1 LAATQ
6 GKGVDL
12 IVDQLSGRVANQ
24 NLAATAVL
32 GRIVNVGRLAGTHFD
47 FDFDLHALRRIQY
60 IGVTFRTR
68 SKAEVAAITA
78 AMMKDLWPSL
88 TQGGFEMPI
97 DKIFG
102 FNEVA
107 AAYEHM
113 KSNQHF
119 GKIVVQMG

>member
-1 LAATQ
+1 
-6 GKGVDL
+6 
-12 IVDQLSGRVANQ
+12 VANQ

-78 AMMKDLWPSL
+78 AMMKDLWPAL

-107 AAYEHM
+107 AAYDHM

-119 GKIVVQMG
+119 GKIVVQMD